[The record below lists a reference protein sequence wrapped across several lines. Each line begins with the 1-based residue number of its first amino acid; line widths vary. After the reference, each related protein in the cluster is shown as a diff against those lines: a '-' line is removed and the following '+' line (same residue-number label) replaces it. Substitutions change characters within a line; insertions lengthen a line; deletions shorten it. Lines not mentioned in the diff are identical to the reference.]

1 MEHSKV
7 TVVNGDGIPE
17 QMYYPEF
24 VANLFKREGFSPLA
38 HAVMGISG
46 EAGELLDAIK
56 KHVIYNKELDLGNV
70 REELGDLLFYMQALM
85 NELHITEQQ
94 VINQNVEKL
103 QKRYANGKYS
113 DAAAVARA
121 DKVSEGEI
129 Q

>member
-1 MEHSKV
+1 MEHLKV
-7 TVVNGDGIPE
+7 TVISGDNSE

-70 REELGDLLFYMQALM
+70 KEELGDLFFYMQALM
-85 NELHITEQQ
+85 NELHITEQG

-103 QKRYANGKYS
+103 QKRYASGKYS
-113 DAAAVARA
+113 DAAAIARV
-121 DKVSEGEI
+121 DKINEGETK
-129 Q
+129 